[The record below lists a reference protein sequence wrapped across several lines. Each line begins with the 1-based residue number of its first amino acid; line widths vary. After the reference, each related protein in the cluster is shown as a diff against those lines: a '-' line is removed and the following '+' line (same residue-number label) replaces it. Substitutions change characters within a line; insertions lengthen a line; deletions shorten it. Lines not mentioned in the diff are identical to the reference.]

1 MNFYLD
7 FDYTLFNTYAFRK
20 ELYNILEQNGL
31 DKSYLALTLE
41 DREQKLINIREVFK
55 ELSEMNNLNIDNFT
69 KPLDELYKKSDRF
82 VYDDV
87 IDFLKY
93 LRMKKHKIY
102 LLTWGEREY
111 QREKLK
117 ASKLE
122 EYLDE
127 TIFTEKLK
135 YTLDIDYENG
145 IFIDDSIR
153 DLEGLY
159 NRNAKYVFRIKR
171 KDGKNSNKKLNVKE
185 ILEFSS
191 LNELKEYLEKV
202 ELV

>member
-55 ELSEMNNLNIDNFT
+55 ALSEMNNLNIDNFT

>member
-7 FDYTLFNTYAFRK
+7 FDYTLFNTYAFRN

-41 DREQKLINIREVFK
+41 DREQKLINVREVFK
-55 ELSEMNNLNIDNFT
+55 ELSEINNLNIDNFI

-122 EYLDE
+122 EYFDE

-135 YTLDIDYENG
+135 YTLDINYKNG

-159 NRNAKYVFRIKR
+159 NENAKYVFRIKR
-171 KDGKNSNKKLNVKE
+171 KDGKNSDKKLNVKG

-202 ELV
+202 ELT

>member
-7 FDYTLFNTYAFRK
+7 FDYTLFNTYAFRN

-41 DREQKLINIREVFK
+41 DREQKLINVREVFK
-55 ELSEMNNLNIDNFT
+55 ELSEINNLNIDNFI

-122 EYLDE
+122 EYFDE

-135 YTLDIDYENG
+135 YTLDIDYKNG

-159 NRNAKYVFRIKR
+159 NKNAKYVFRIKR
-171 KDGKNSNKKLNVKE
+171 KDGKNSDKKLNVKG

-202 ELV
+202 ELT